1 MASATAAS
9 TAISPVALI
18 CGDDEFSVKQ
28 RARQLYDAWR
38 TELGGMDHEIIDAA
52 CPNAA
57 QAAEA
62 VGRLREAL
70 NTRSFFGGAKAIWF
84 KDCTFLGEDRTSNS
98 STVTAALTDLAKELK
113 AFRWDSLRL
122 LVSAGRPDKRRAFFK
137 WLESTGRVEIFA
149 ALSADDKDW
158 ATKAESE
165 VIRAVKAVR
174 LDIRDDAL
182 AEFVARV
189 GPNLRALLNEI
200 EKLILYVGE
209 RKVITVEDVRT
220 MTTQQKQAQAFALAE
235 ALGDRDLGRLMRIL
249 DRELWEI
256 RAGVEKGKSEI
267 GVLYGLISKVRAML
281 LIREMRDRALLK
293 PTTDYNAFRAQFER
307 VPTAEMPEDR
317 RFNPLALHPYA
328 AFQAFRQSENFSA
341 PELTKAMEVLL
352 EANLRL
358 VGSSMDEGAV
368 LRQALVEIVGTQPR
382 AAAKRFAS

>member
-1 MASATAAS
+1 MATVAAAPATA
-9 TAISPVALI
+9 SPVALI

-28 RARQLYDAWR
+28 RTRQLYDGWR
-38 TELGGMDHEIIDAA
+38 NELGGMDHEIIDGT
-52 CPNAA
+52 CTNAA
-57 QAAEA
+57 QASEA
-62 VGRLREAL
+62 VARLREAL
-70 NTRSFFGGAKAIWF
+70 NTRSFFGGSKVIWL

-98 STVTAALTDLAKELK
+98 ATVTAALTDLAKELK
-113 AFRWDSLRL
+113 SFRWDSMRL
-122 LVSAGRPDKRRAFFK
+122 LVSAGKPDKRRAFFK
-137 WLESTGRVEIFA
+137 WLESAGRVEIYT

-158 ATKAESE
+158 ASRAESE
-165 VIRAVKAVR
+165 VIRAVKAAH

-189 GPNLRALLNEI
+189 GPNLRSLINEI
-200 EKLILYVGE
+200 EKLILYAGD
-209 RKVITVEDVRT
+209 RKMITVEDVRT

-267 GVLYGLISKVRAML
+267 GVLYGLISKVRALLML
-281 LIREMRDRALLK
+281 REMRDRAWLK
-293 PTTDYNAFRAQFER
+293 PTSDYNAFRGQLER
-307 VPTAEMPEDR
+307 VPTDEMPEDR

-341 PELTKAMEVLL
+341 PELTRAMELLL

-368 LRQALVEIVGTQPR
+368 LRHALVEIVGTQPKGSSR
-382 AAAKRFAS
+382 RLAA